1 MVKKPSIPCAQTIND
16 EDTMTKMSFAVL
28 LCAGVM
34 MTGCTFIDGHK
45 NRADYAYTNAYEQ
58 ELRNASAEIATSEVL
73 FFNAGNIADLKAVVK
88 AVKPKNTKKAVTVI
102 ENEYEQVVSNY
113 QQLKYITDHFHTIKN
128 GAFYVEIL
136 DLNQSSARN
145 AALKSMIEQN
155 LRQTG
160 YTVADAPEN
169 ATYKITVKP
178 LQDGI
183 GSKRSFYVVYWK
195 DVKKGLVHFKV
206 ELTDLTTH
214 QTILNYQVRGKMEAG
229 KAYKFWQIFG
239 PFTTDNTPYGIE

>member
-1 MVKKPSIPCAQTIND
+1 
-16 EDTMTKMSFAVL
+16 MTKTSFAVL
-28 LCAGVM
+28 LCAGLM

-45 NRADYAYTNAYEQ
+45 NTADYAYTNAYEQ
-58 ELRNASAEIATSEVL
+58 ELRNASAEIATTEVL
-73 FFNAGNIADLKAVVK
+73 FFNSGNIAELKAVVK
-88 AVKPKNTKKAVTVI
+88 AVKPKNTKKPVTVI
-102 ENEYEQVVSNY
+102 ENEYEKLVSNY
-113 QQLKYITDHFHTIKN
+113 HQLKYITENFQTIKN
-128 GAFYVEIL
+128 GTFYVEIL
-136 DLNQSSARN
+136 DLNQTSARN

-160 YTVADAPEN
+160 YTVADTPEN

-195 DVKKGLVHFKV
+195 NVKKGLVHFKV
-206 ELTDLTTH
+206 ELTNLST
-214 QTILNYQVRGKMEAG
+214 QRPILNYQVRGKMEAG
-229 KAYKFWQIFG
+229 KAYKFWKIFG